1 MEPSLARTS
10 FVGPPIPADLLPPEP
25 TVDETYEM
33 AYVDDDVAVVSK
45 SGDMPCHPSGRYR
58 THTLEHVLREK
69 AGFDGVHFVSRLDR
83 ETSGCVLVA
92 RSAEAASR
100 LGKDMMASRIRKE
113 YLCIVRE
120 TDASEPIPTDE
131 WLRAEGWIWPVGD
144 AEVFKY
150 RWFTRTPEAPTPDRP
165 GFAPRGPAQ
174 SAATELRVLPWET
187 FGVDPAPGF
196 RLIHCRPITGRTHQ
210 IRATLRGLGYEVVGD
225 KLYGPDPSLYARMC
239 EDALTD
245 ADRAALGMRRQ
256 ALHAWKLSFRHP
268 ATREDLSV
276 EASLA
281 AMLAEFE
288 AAGHSSDFAEG

>member
-1 MEPSLARTS
+1 MESS
-10 FVGPPIPADLLPPEP
+10 FSKTAFAGPPVPAGLLPPEP
-25 TVDETYEM
+25 DVDA
-33 AYVDDDVAVVSK
+33 AYGMPYLDEAVAVVSK
-45 SGDMPCHPSGRYR
+45 SGDLPCHPSGRYR
-58 THTLEHVLREK
+58 THTLEHLLREK
-69 AGFDGVHFVSRLDR
+69 EGFDGVHFVSRLDR

-92 RSAEAASR
+92 RSVEAASR

-120 TDASEPIPTDE
+120 TAQSEPIPSDD

-144 AEVFKY
+144 EEVFKY
-150 RWFTRTPEAPTPDRP
+150 RWFTRTPDPPAADRP
-165 GFAPRGPAQ
+165 GLAPRGAAQ

-187 FGVDPAPGF
+187 FGMVPVPGF
-196 RLIHCRPITGRTHQ
+196 RLVHCRPITGRTHQ

-225 KLYGPDPSLYARMC
+225 KLYGPSPSLYARMC
-239 EDALTD
+239 QDALTE

-268 ATREDLSV
+268 DTREDLSV
-276 EASLA
+276 EATPA

-288 AAGHSSDFAEG
+288 AMGRLSI